1 MSGIAAEKQGSSW
14 ETPARWPGLIP
25 CQFGSDE
32 LARSRLFHGKP
43 PPERLPSSFATFGGT
58 TGASLRFPAG
68 SPECRAPGRR
78 GPTATGFLPASPEHR
93 MATHR
98 RIDVSKVGDITVVKF
113 LDKKILDEAGILELG
128 AELFGLVELENRK
141 SVLLN
146 FTDVEFLSSAALGK
160 LITLDRKVKSHKGR
174 MKLSNIRPEIL
185 EVFKITKLDKVFDIR
200 KDEAEAI
207 SAF

>member
-1 MSGIAAEKQGSSW
+1 
-14 ETPARWPGLIP
+14 
-25 CQFGSDE
+25 
-32 LARSRLFHGKP
+32 
-43 PPERLPSSFATFGGT
+43 
-58 TGASLRFPAG
+58 
-68 SPECRAPGRR
+68 
-78 GPTATGFLPASPEHR
+78 

-98 RIDVSKVGDITVVKF
+98 RIDVSKIGDVTVVKF

-146 FTDVEFLSSAALGK
+146 FADVEFLSSAALGK